1 LAVSTAALGLRARV
15 LLVVL
20 AATIPAL
27 GLLGYAHVD
36 GRRTAIASVQQ
47 SALGLAGLAAQEHRR
62 LVEGTRYLL
71 IALASDVR
79 DHGPAVC
86 QTFFG
91 NLRQELEAYAN
102 VGVAEPGGHV
112 VCSGVPLPGTVNIAD
127 RLYFQR
133 AVWSRGFAIGE
144 YQIGRITGKPSLN
157 FGYPVLD
164 GGGHVVAV
172 VFAALDLSWL
182 NEAASR
188 APLPPGSTVTVVDE
202 RGLILARYPDPQR
215 WVGRSAS
222 QASIVNTALMRREGV
237 ATDVGLDGVRRIYGF
252 SPIAEGA
259 QAGLVTILVGVP
271 EAAALAEADRA
282 TAQHL
287 AGIALVVLILLVATS
302 TGTDTLVLRPV
313 QALLATAQRVREG
326 DLTARTGAGA
336 SGGELGRLM
345 RAFDEMTEALQH
357 REARLEETSAQLREA
372 LADARRRLAR
382 LQALRMVDLAILGTF
397 DLARMLNVL
406 LHEVSRQLRV
416 DAADVLLLHQDG
428 ETLECVS
435 SRGFHAPMR
444 LRARTRVGEGIAGR
458 AIATRAP
465 VRFPDPAHAE
475 PEFEMLPE
483 GEQFVACVAAPLITQ
498 DTVIGVLELFHRQPL
513 DPDPEW
519 MQFLEAL
526 AGQAAIAIQSAQLFD
541 RLRQAHADLQQAYD
555 ATLEGWSRAL
565 DLRDQETED
574 HTLRVTALTVQ
585 LARSLGVPDQ
595 DLVHIRRGA
604 LLHDIGKMGIPD
616 EILRKRGG
624 LTRDEWDVM
633 RKHPIYAYELLWP
646 IAYLRP
652 ALDIP
657 YAHHEKWDGTGY
669 PRGLKGAQI
678 PLAARIFAVVDV
690 WDALRADRPYR
701 AGWSDARARR
711 HLREQAGRHFDPAVV
726 EAFLR
731 MLEEMEQARPGPLRS
746 TRQ

>member
-1 LAVSTAALGLRARV
+1 MAAVGLRVRV

-27 GLLGYAHVD
+27 GLLGYAHVEA
-36 GRRTAIASVQQ
+36 RRAATASVQQ
-47 SALGLAGLAAQEHRR
+47 SALGLARLAAQEHSR

-71 IALASDVR
+71 IALASGVR
-79 DHGPAVC
+79 DHGPAAC
-86 QTFFG
+86 QTFFA
-91 NLRQELEAYAN
+91 NLRRELEAYAN

-112 VCSGVPLPGTVNIAD
+112 ACSGVPLPGAVNIAD

-133 AVWSRGFAIGE
+133 AVWTRGFAIGE

-164 GGGHVVAV
+164 GRGRLVAV

-182 NEAASR
+182 NDAASR
-188 APLPPGSTVTVVDE
+188 APLPQGSTVTVVDE
-202 RGLILARYPDPQR
+202 QGLILARYPDPQR
-215 WVGRSAS
+215 WVGRSAL

-252 SPIAEGA
+252 SPITEGA
-259 QAGLVTILVGVP
+259 QAGLVAILVGIP
-271 EAAALAEADRA
+271 ETDALADVNRA
-282 TAQHL
+282 AAQHL
-287 AGIALVVLILLVATS
+287 AGLGLVVLILLVAAAV
-302 TGTDTLVLRPV
+302 GVDTVVLRPV
-313 QALLATAQRVREG
+313 GALLTTAQKVREG
-326 DLTARTGAGA
+326 DLTARTGAA
-336 SGGELGRLM
+336 AYDGELGQLM

-357 REARLEETSAQLREA
+357 REARLEETSTQLREA
-372 LADARRRLAR
+372 LADARRRLSR
-382 LQALRMVDLAILGTF
+382 LQALRVIDLAILGAF
-397 DLARMLNVL
+397 DLSRALGIL
-406 LHEVSRQLRV
+406 LHEVTRQLQV
-416 DAADVLLLHQDG
+416 DAADVLLLRQDG
-428 ETLECVS
+428 ETLECVA
-435 SRGFHAPMR
+435 SRGFHAPVR
-444 LRARTRVGEGIAGR
+444 LRARTRIGEGIAGR

-465 VRFPDPAHAE
+465 VRFPDPAHTG
-475 PEFEMLPE
+475 PGQVSLPE
-483 GEQFVACVAAPLITQ
+483 GEDFVACVATPLVTQ
-498 DTVIGVLELFHRQPL
+498 DTVLGVLELFHRQPL

-519 MQFLEAL
+519 MQFVDAL
-526 AGQAAIAIQSAQLFD
+526 AGQAAIAIQSAQLFE
-541 RLRQAHADLQQAYD
+541 RLRQAHEDLQQAYD

-565 DLRDQETED
+565 DLRDQATEN

-585 LARSLGVPDQ
+585 LARRLGVPEQ

-616 EILRKRGG
+616 EILRKQGG
-624 LTRDEWDVM
+624 LTREEWDVM

-646 IAYLRP
+646 IPYLRP

-669 PRGLKGAQI
+669 PRGLRGEQI

-690 WDALRADRPYR
+690 WDALRTDRPYR
-701 AGWSDARARR
+701 AGWSDALARQ
-711 HLREQAGRHFDPAVV
+711 HLRAEAGRHFDPAVV
-726 EAFLR
+726 EAFLQ
-731 MLEEMEQARPGPLRS
+731 MLEEMDRARPEPLRS